1 MDGMNN
7 GEIIQ
12 LLINLSERYDSYSIR
27 ELISE
32 LEVDEDFMNS
42 A

>member
-7 GEIIQ
+7 SEIIQ

>member
-12 LLINLSERYDSYSIR
+12 LLINLSERYDIYSIR

-32 LEVDEDFMNS
+32 LEVDEDFMNT

>member
-7 GEIIQ
+7 SEIIQ

-32 LEVDEDFMNS
+32 LEVDEDFMKS